1 VTALL
6 LLMLAVSAAALAIG
20 GFVSLSETARELATP
35 GRLCV
40 AAFKASGGGT
50 TVAAAAAVAT
60 EAPAEEDAGV
70 NETAARAE
78 ERKPAGPLNGGG
90 TRGDTEPEEIEGDEV
105 AGSSAAGGTSAEAE
119 PAAEP
124 AATASDASGGA
135 VRIAFCGFGC
145 STVRARGV
153 SPADDATATD
163 NDVRSTNVRG
173 DGAGDGENELGE
185 ADMGDDAAGRC
196 ESAAAVPSM
205 PSDGDAE
212 AAAAAAF
219 AESPAD
225 RRRRLRAS
233 VWN

>member
-1 VTALL
+1 
-6 LLMLAVSAAALAIG
+6 MLAVSAAALAIG
-20 GFVSLSETARELATP
+20 GLVSLSETARELATP

-40 AAFKASGGGT
+40 AAFKASGGGA

-60 EAPAEEDAGV
+60 EAPAKEDAGV

-90 TRGDTEPEEIEGDEV
+90 TRGDTEPEEIEEDEV
-105 AGSSAAGGTSAEAE
+105 AGSSAAGRTSAEAE

-124 AATASDASGGA
+124 AAETEATASDASSGA

-163 NDVRSTNVRG
+163 SDVRSTNVRG

-205 PSDGDAE
+205 PSGGDAE